1 MPTITLPD
9 GSSRVFEGPV
19 SVLEIANDIGAGLGR
34 ATLAGEVDGQLV
46 DAAFMVEQDCV
57 LRIIT
62 DRDAEGLDIIRHS
75 CAHLMAQAVKTM
87 FPEAQVTIGPT
98 IEDGFY
104 YDFAYPQ
111 GFSETDLEAI
121 ENKMMDLAK
130 MDQTITREVIQR
142 DQAVERFEA
151 MGESYKAEIVAQIPA
166 TDSISVYKQ
175 GSFQD
180 LCRGPHV
187 PSTGR
192 IKAFKLTKLAGAYW
206 RGNSDN

>member
-9 GSSRVFEGPV
+9 GSSRVFEDPV
-19 SVLEIANDIGAGLGR
+19 SILEIANDIGAGLGR

-104 YDFAYPQ
+104 YDFPLSKRAFQ
-111 GFSETDLEAI
+111 R
-121 ENKMMDLAK
+121 
-130 MDQTITREVIQR
+130 QT
-142 DQAVERFEA
+142 
-151 MGESYKAEIVAQIPA
+151 
-166 TDSISVYKQ
+166 
-175 GSFQD
+175 
-180 LCRGPHV
+180 
-187 PSTGR
+187 
-192 IKAFKLTKLAGAYW
+192 
-206 RGNSDN
+206 